1 MGKVLW
7 RKLPWSS
14 VPLLALAKGWRGQIW
29 TNLLGK
35 TYNWLSQQFIPNS
48 RVADKGD
55 VKLNSTKWKNSKKR
69 VAVKIFTLNCNSM
82 GTKIFGGIKLGDCR
96 YIAIRGGGVDIFT
109 HAGRKFHLQDV
120 CSSKI
125 LSMHSHTGEVKGGNA
140 QIWRRPCREIREE
153 WEDWDWCQSDLGL
166 SSIDFFWR
174 HWLSDHILFQNF
186 HQTLWIFT
194 LNINWKFSNQRPHA
208 LLFQIRI
215 FCFYRF
221 CQHEIKLAKSSQL
234 FWKKMQ
240 TRQHLS

>member
-55 VKLNSTKWKNSKKR
+55 VKLNSTKWKKSKKNW

-96 YIAIRGGGVDIFT
+96 YIAVLGISLMPAENLTYKMCVQVKFWVCTHIPGRLKAETPKFGDVRVGKSEKSGRTEIGVNQTWDCLQLTFFGDIDC
-109 HAGRKFHLQDV
+109 LIIS
-120 CSSKI
+120 CSKI
-125 LSMHSHTGEVKGGNA
+125 
-140 QIWRRPCREIREE
+140 
-153 WEDWDWCQSDLGL
+153 
-166 SSIDFFWR
+166 F
-174 HWLSDHILFQNF
+174 
-186 HQTLWIFT
+186 
-194 LNINWKFSNQRPHA
+194 
-208 LLFQIRI
+208 
-215 FCFYRF
+215 
-221 CQHEIKLAKSSQL
+221 IKLCGFL
-234 FWKKMQ
+234 LW
-240 TRQHLS
+240 T

>member
-55 VKLNSTKWKNSKKR
+55 VKLNSTKWKKSKKDR

-120 CSSKI
+120 CSSKNWACTYI
-125 LSMHSHTGEVKGGNA
+125 PGRLKAETPKFGDVRVGKSEKSGRT
-140 QIWRRPCREIREE
+140 EIGVNQT
-153 WEDWDWCQSDLGL
+153 WDCLQLTFFGD
-166 SSIDFFWR
+166 IDC
-174 HWLSDHILFQNF
+174 LIISCSK
-186 HQTLWIFT
+186 IF
-194 LNINWKFSNQRPHA
+194 
-208 LLFQIRI
+208 
-215 FCFYRF
+215 
-221 CQHEIKLAKSSQL
+221 IKLCGFL
-234 FWKKMQ
+234 LW
-240 TRQHLS
+240 T